1 MPSKYCTQEGCNK
14 RPHYCSPYDTSVMY
28 CAEHKF
34 VGMVD
39 KYNICK
45 AINCTRSASFN
56 SPGVTKRLYCSEH
69 KLDGMMN
76 VCKKKHCKHEGC
88 SISPSYNFF
97 GNKIKLYCAKHKLE
111 GMVFCSQ
118 FCIEKECTKKASFNY
133 PNQKQYLY
141 CSNHKLEGMKNIKAN
156 TCKSC
161 YLFIAHKRNNYLCSY
176 CNPNKPKYQKTKE
189 MQVRQL
195 LEKHNIPFTH
205 NQQVSNDCCLR
216 YRPDFVVDCSTH
228 FLVLEVDEHAHSGYE
243 KDCEIVRMNN
253 ISHSLGLPTKFIRYN
268 PDNKVYTTKHKESVL
283 IESLQKHMTQLDNIE
298 PLYLFY

>member
-1 MPSKYCTQEGCNK
+1 MSKGNLCISENCGKIASYNY
-14 RPHYCSPYDTSVMY
+14 PNTS
-28 CAEHKF
+28 
-34 VGMVD
+34 
-39 KYNICK
+39 
-45 AINCTRSASFN
+45 S
-56 SPGVTKRLYCSEH
+56 RLYCSEH
-69 KLDGMMN
+69 CLQGM
-76 VCKKKHCKHEGC
+76 VSKSSRLC
-88 SISPSYNFF
+88 ISENCGKIASYNYP
-97 GNKIKLYCAKHKLE
+97 NISNRLYCNEHCLQ
-111 GMVFCSQ
+111 GMVSKKSKL
-118 FCIEKECTKKASFNY
+118 CIEKECTKKASFNY

-141 CSNHKLEGMKNIKAN
+141 CSNHKLEGMKNIKAK

-161 YLFIAHKRNNYLCSY
+161 YLFIAHKRTNFLCSY

-228 FLVLEVDEHAHSGYE
+228 FVVLEVDEHAHSGYE